1 MTNIR
6 LLQFNGYATNNAG
19 RNFRAVSIAGK
30 WRLTVEVKPGYQ
42 WDFVNDIEYDTCIQ
56 ALTDCELY

>member
-1 MTNIR
+1 MTNIK

-19 RNFRAVSIAGK
+19 RNFRAISIAGK
-30 WRLTVEVKPGYQ
+30 WRLTVEVKPGYR